1 MMRFYEKKFKS
12 SSDNMLRLTYKECVG
27 NIFSLRSLNDS
38 NFNNKKSNNSFII
51 RTFSPKVRNKCILT
65 GQSVSILSRFRISRL
80 KFKNLAQFG
89 SITGVLKALW

>member
-1 MMRFYEKKFKS
+1 MRFYEKKFKT

-51 RTFSPKVRNKCILT
+51 RTFSPKIRNKCILT

-80 KFKNLAQFG
+80 KFKNLAQSG
-89 SITGVLKALW
+89 SITGILKALW